1 MINILIKGFEQVQL
15 RVDSVE
21 GRQAFVTCRAK
32 TNRRSWKSLI
42 FQTQATQAH
51 YMNADVTVA
60 WERCCVT

>member
-1 MINILIKGFEQVQL
+1 MQL

-32 TNRRSWKSLI
+32 TNRRSRKRLI
-42 FQTQATQAH
+42 FQAQAAQAH

-60 WERCCVT
+60 